1 MMSGPGRASDGPGET
16 AARVMQE
23 ASPLE
28 QAVLDYLDACSREFD
43 ELEQLWFAEGD
54 ALESVERELDDW
66 AA

>member
-1 MMSGPGRASDGPGET
+1 MASGPGQDLERVSESSVDRA
-16 AARVMQE
+16 AE

-28 QAVLDYLDACSREFD
+28 QAVLAYLDACAREFD

-54 ALESVERELDDW
+54 ALEHAEQIDDW

>member
-1 MMSGPGRASDGPGET
+1 MSESSVDRA
-16 AARVMQE
+16 AE

-28 QAVLDYLDACSREFD
+28 QAVLAYLDACAREFD

-54 ALESVERELDDW
+54 ALEHAEQIDDW

>member
-1 MMSGPGRASDGPGET
+1 
-16 AARVMQE
+16 MQE